1 MAMQDTQAQAMQP
14 EKAMHPEKV
23 ESTIGLVISQLEDT
37 IQTMLDE
44 IDTLGSTIA
53 PILRESGPREVAQ
66 DTPAYSGSDV
76 QTALAARTA
85 RLQTGVQN
93 LRDLRRRVD
102 L

>member
-1 MAMQDTQAQAMQP
+1 MAMQDTQAEAMRPQ
-14 EKAMHPEKV
+14 KA
-23 ESTIGLVISQLEDT
+23 ESTIGLVMSELEDT
-37 IQTMLDE
+37 IQTALDE
-44 IDTLGSTIA
+44 IDTLASTIA

-66 DTPAYSGSDV
+66 DTAAYSGSDI
-76 QTALAARTA
+76 QTALAARVV